1 VIAVSSSM
9 TATYCNKL
17 FKDQIEQ
24 VNNITGG
31 YLDEYLRW
39 LIISLRYINA
49 EAVLSFVI
57 TTPLIIVITIAFVE
71 NTFRV
76 EYELSSENT
85 NETTM
90 TKIKV

>member
-1 VIAVSSSM
+1 M

-24 VNNITGG
+24 INNMTGG

-39 LIISLRYINA
+39 LIIALRYINA

-76 EYELSSENT
+76 EYELSSD